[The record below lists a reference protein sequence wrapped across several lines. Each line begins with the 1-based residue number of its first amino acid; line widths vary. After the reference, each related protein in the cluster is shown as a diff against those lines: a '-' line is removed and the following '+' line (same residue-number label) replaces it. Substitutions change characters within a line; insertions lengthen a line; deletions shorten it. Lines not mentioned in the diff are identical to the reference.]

1 MEFSPTTR
9 VYFHLLSVTFF
20 HVQKNVISFS
30 TLEVSCGKSASPALY
45 SRVVSNYYRNCDATV
60 SYALSFCNTSL
71 DCELLT
77 VNVES
82 SKRGRLNNLTDTIP
96 SVTKYPDWLFHIMMK
111 WQFYNFAAC
120 ERQVL
125 WSLTVKEIAKVQES
139 HVGGTMGRSLL
150 IEPSHLFL
158 LLFFDLDP

>member
-9 VYFHLLSVTFF
+9 VYFHLLSVTSF
-20 HVQKNVISFS
+20 HVQKMKLVSPLLRCLVGKALLLHSIPGSFLIIIGTVTRRS
-30 TLEVSCGKSASPALY
+30 HTLFRSATQ
-45 SRVVSNYYRNCDATV
+45 V
-60 SYALSFCNTSL
+60 
-71 DCELLT
+71 LT

-96 SVTKYPDWLFHIMMK
+96 SVTKYPDWLFHIIMMK